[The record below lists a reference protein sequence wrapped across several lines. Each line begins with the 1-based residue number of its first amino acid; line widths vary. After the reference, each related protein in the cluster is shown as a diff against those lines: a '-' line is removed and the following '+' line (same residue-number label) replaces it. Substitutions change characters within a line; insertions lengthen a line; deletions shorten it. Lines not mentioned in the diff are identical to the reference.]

1 MNFDEIYQTYF
12 EDVYRFILHLSGS
25 VEIAEDITQETFV
38 KAIKGIK
45 KFDGTCKLSVWLCQ
59 IAKNTYFTYIKK
71 HSKIKTTQIS
81 EAENLPHENVDM
93 DSRLRLLEIHK
104 ALHNLP
110 EPYREVF
117 TLKTFG
123 DLTHSEI
130 GQLFGNTESWAKVTY
145 LRAKEKLQKLIKED
159 NK

>member
-59 IAKNTYFTYIKK
+59 IAKNTYFTYIKN
-71 HSKIKTTQIS
+71 SRIFCRSTQ
-81 EAENLPHENVDM
+81 
-93 DSRLRLLEIHK
+93 
-104 ALHNLP
+104 
-110 EPYREVF
+110 
-117 TLKTFG
+117 
-123 DLTHSEI
+123 
-130 GQLFGNTESWAKVTY
+130 
-145 LRAKEKLQKLIKED
+145 
-159 NK
+159 